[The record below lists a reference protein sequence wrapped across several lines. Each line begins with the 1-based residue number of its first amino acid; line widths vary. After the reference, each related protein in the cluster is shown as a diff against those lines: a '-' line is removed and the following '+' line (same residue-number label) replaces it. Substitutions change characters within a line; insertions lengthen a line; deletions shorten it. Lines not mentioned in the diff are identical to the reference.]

1 MYKILITE
9 PEYFPEDAIAILRQI
24 GDVVSKRFD
33 RKQLLKEI
41 KDVDIL
47 VVRIETLVD
56 KSLLKNAKKLKM
68 IASAT
73 VGIEHIDVVEA
84 EKRGVKVINL
94 EGTHTLPTAE
104 HTFALILSLVRK
116 IPWAFEHMKKG
127 KWERYKFF
135 GRELEGKI
143 LGVIGLGKIGSK
155 VAGYANAFGMDVIA
169 YDPYVDAEKVKELN
183 VELTSLENVLK
194 KSDVVTIHSMLTKE
208 TENMIDMKELEMMKS
223 NAVLINVA
231 RGKIVNERALAKAL
245 KYGII
250 AGAALDVYTTEPIED
265 GNALVEYAKR
275 NSNLL
280 LTPHIAAS
288 TEESIGNAAIYVAR
302 KAKETVGR

>member
-1 MYKILITE
+1 MYKILVTE
-9 PEYFPEDAIAILRQI
+9 PEYFTEESIAILKQV
-24 GDVVSKRFD
+24 GSVVSKRFD
-33 RKQLLKEI
+33 RKQLQKEI

-56 KSLLKNAKKLKM
+56 KSLLKNAKKLK
-68 IASAT
+68 IVASAT
-73 VGIEHIDVVEA
+73 TGIEHIDVVEA
-84 EKRGVKVINL
+84 ERRGIKIINL
-94 EGTHTLPTAE
+94 QETHTLPTAE

-135 GRELEGKI
+135 GKELEGKV

-155 VAGYANAFGMDVIA
+155 VTSYANAFGMDVVA
-169 YDPYVDAEKVKELN
+169 YDPYVNAEKVKELN
-183 VELTSLENVLK
+183 VELTSFENVLK
-194 KSDVVTIHSMLTKE
+194 KSDVITIHSMLTKE
-208 TENMIDMKELEMMKS
+208 TENMISGKELEMMKG

-231 RGKIVNERALAKAL
+231 RGKIVNEKALARALKD
-245 KYGII
+245 GVI

-265 GNALVEYAKR
+265 GNVLVEYAKG

-302 KAKETVGR
+302 KVRELIRE